1 MNMQDF
7 YTGHAFDAYE
17 FFGAH
22 TYFGGTHFAVWAP
35 SAQHIAVETEVGTEY
50 EVNLTEY
57 FARCDAGQAALTR
70 KQADAIREI
79 VQRLG
84 E

>member
-1 MNMQDF
+1 M
-7 YTGHAFDAYE
+7 
-17 FFGAH
+17 
-22 TYFGGTHFAVWAP
+22 
-35 SAQHIAVETEVGTEY
+35 ETEVGTEY

-70 KQADAIREI
+70 KPGPMHREI

>member
-1 MNMQDF
+1 M
-7 YTGHAFDAYE
+7 
-17 FFGAH
+17 
-22 TYFGGTHFAVWAP
+22 
-35 SAQHIAVETEVGTEY
+35 ETEVGTEY

-57 FARCDAGQAALTR
+57 FVRCGAGQAALTQ